1 MNPSQIQYFSKQTY
15 TKPMI
20 TGQAT
25 INTIDVQDN
34 VRDMIKALSLHFEQ
48 QGFDQYKIELDN
60 GTFIWKK

>member
-1 MNPSQIQYFSKQTY
+1 MNPNQIQYFSKQTY
-15 TKPMI
+15 TKPMT

-25 INTIDVQDN
+25 INTLDVQDN

-48 QGFDQYKIELDN
+48 QRFDQYKIELDN